1 MMKKMGGGGV
11 MLPPIVEE
19 YDREGLLLVDGMHR
33 TTLARRMGM
42 KIIRAIVVRNI
53 NSDFAITR
61 RQLPNKWSEVTIFPT
76 LEALKL
82 ARKQGFVHRNTGD
95 AADGGNAVYRDF
107 SSLTG
112 RGKDV
117 RK

>member
-1 MMKKMGGGGV
+1 

-53 NSDFAITR
+53 NSDFAVTR
-61 RQLPNKWSEVTIFPT
+61 RQLPNKWSEVTTFPT

-95 AADGGNAVYRDF
+95 AADDGNAVYRDF
-107 SSLTG
+107 SSFTG